1 MKTEKRNAGAT
12 QQKRM
17 FVAGVIETIRGIEGN
32 FISENA
38 NQQYNEAIVYPVS
51 KDQYLAA
58 KQKTE

>member
-1 MKTEKRNAGAT
+1 
-12 QQKRM
+12 M